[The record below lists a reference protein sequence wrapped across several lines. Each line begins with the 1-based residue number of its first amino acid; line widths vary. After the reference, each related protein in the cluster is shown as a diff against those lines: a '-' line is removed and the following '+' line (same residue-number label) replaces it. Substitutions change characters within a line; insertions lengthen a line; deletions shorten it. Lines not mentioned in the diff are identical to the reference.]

1 MRSRVAEILALPISA
16 VSIKATTTERLGF
29 TGRGEGIAAQAVA
42 NYPNGALNHERINLL
57 PDDLVDKAR
66 EVVDANRAAGRRVA
80 VAESCTGGLVSAA
93 LTEIPGSS
101 EVFEAGYVTYS
112 NAAKMAGLNVCLDVV
127 ETFGAVSV
135 ATAWAMAQGAL
146 EASGADV
153 AVAITGI
160 AGPDGG
166 TRQKPVG
173 TVVFA
178 RAERDGR
185 TRQDRRR
192 PEVVRRQGRAV
203 GNPPSGGALRAR
215 TADAVKLPRRAFRTR
230 RSCASARGRTS
241 APARLSN
248 IRDLKAKSTEKW
260 TLVPPLRRGLEAP
273 LILEIFER
281 PLDIVDAD
289 MCRAAPWSRGW

>member
-1 MRSRVAEILALPISA
+1 MD
-16 VSIKATTTERLGF
+16 
-29 TGRGEGIAAQAVA
+29 Q
-42 NYPNGALNHERINLL
+42 LL
-57 PDDLVDKAR
+57 PADLVAKAR
-66 EVVDANRAAGRRVA
+66 EVIEYNRKAGRRIA

-112 NAAKMAGLNVCLDVV
+112 NAAKISELNVALDVV

-166 TRQKPVG
+166 TEQKPVG

-178 RAERDGR
+178 RAERLPGSDKIVADQKLFDASEGR
-185 TRQDRRR
+185 SGI
-192 PEVVRRQGRAV
+192 RRQA
-203 GNPPSGGALRAR
+203 ALCALELL
-215 TADAVKLPRRAFRTR
+215 LP
-230 RSCASARGRTS
+230 
-241 APARLSN
+241 
-248 IRDLKAKSTEKW
+248 
-260 TLVPPLRRGLEAP
+260 
-273 LILEIFER
+273 
-281 PLDIVDAD
+281 
-289 MCRAAPWSRGW
+289 